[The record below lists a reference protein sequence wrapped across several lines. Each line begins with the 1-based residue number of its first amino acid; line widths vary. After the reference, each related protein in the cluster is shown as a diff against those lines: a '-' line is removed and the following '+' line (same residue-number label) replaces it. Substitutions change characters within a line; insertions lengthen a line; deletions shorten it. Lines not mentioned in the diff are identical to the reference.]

1 MHHVP
6 VMGWFDPITHN
17 AYQASLAPNPDRPEQ
32 PHYAS
37 QLGVFM
43 PQLNVQVLAQEVDDL
58 LIKEGQNGLLPTR
71 SNPTDAGLDLYAAED
86 VLVTRFKPEFNDET
100 HRVLVSTGI
109 AAEVPPGLALFIWD
123 RSGLSVKHG
132 LHRVAGVVDSSYR
145 GIIKV
150 ALVNL
155 TADDYMIHKGDR
167 IAQAILSP
175 VILPVV
181 NRVSSLSSTDR
192 GAGGFGSTG
201 R

>member
-1 MHHVP
+1 MTLLP
-6 VMGWFDPITHN
+6 AIGWYDTKNSNFFN
-17 AYQASLAPNPDRPEQ
+17 ASLAPNPDRTAQ
-32 PHYAS
+32 PLYTS
-37 QLGVFM
+37 QLGMYM
-43 PQLNVQVLAQEVDDL
+43 PTFDVKIVAKDIDL
-58 LIKEGQNGLLPTR
+58 ELKEIGKPGLVPTR
-71 SNPTDAGLDLYAAED
+71 SNLTDAGLDLYAAED
-86 VLVTRFKPEFNDET
+86 MLITRFKPDCNDES

-109 AAEVPPGLALFIWD
+109 SAAIPPGLGLFIWD

-145 GIIKV
+145 GLIKV

-175 VILPVV
+175 VILAQPREVDDLDET
-181 NRVSSLSSTDR
+181 SR
-192 GAGGFGSTG
+192 GSGGFGSTG